1 MTVNLFLNVADQ
13 QISAPVK
20 ARQRAA
26 DRRMQAR
33 LDKDEADRERLMKAW
48 CAVQQRQIDDALVG
62 PYGAQV
68 TALLAF
74 LKELTLEREAELVG
88 FVQADSWH
96 HADPDTRFLAMRL
109 VGGRLATLRE
119 NAGLP
124 PFDDPLPDEPPS
136 TFLRIRE
143 WLR

>member
-1 MTVNLFLNVADQ
+1 MTANLFLNVADQ

-26 DRRMQAR
+26 DRRAQTR
-33 LDKDEADRERLMKAW
+33 IDKEEADRERLMKAW
-48 CAVQQRQIDDALVG
+48 CAIQQRQIDDALIG
-62 PYGAQV
+62 PFGAQV
-68 TALLAF
+68 AALLAF

-88 FVQADSWH
+88 FVQADSWRSAN
-96 HADPDTRFLAMRL
+96 ADIRFLAMRL

-119 NAGLP
+119 NAGLA